1 MKLLRLLV
9 VSGAASAVVCSSAL
23 AAPQV
28 VTVDVAGPVK
38 PADHAASG
46 SLYGLAEPGK
56 PPDALI
62 APLKPKNFTQMAPAA
77 GSFPMARPSP
87 PAMR

>member
-9 VSGAASAVVCSSAL
+9 VSRPASAVACSSAL

-28 VTVDVAGPVK
+28 ITVDVAKPVK
-38 PADHAASG
+38 PADQAASG

-62 APLKPKNFTQMAPAA
+62 AAL
-77 GSFPMARPSP
+77 P
-87 PAMR
+87 PAP